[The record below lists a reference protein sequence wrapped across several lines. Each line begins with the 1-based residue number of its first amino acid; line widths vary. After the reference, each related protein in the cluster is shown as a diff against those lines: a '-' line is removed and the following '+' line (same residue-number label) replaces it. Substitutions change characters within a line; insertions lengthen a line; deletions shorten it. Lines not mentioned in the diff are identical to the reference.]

1 MENKNFN
8 SKGKYIDVG
17 VTPIDFDINSAT
29 ENNSGWYFAYDNSKL
44 YSGLRKVNDDIIIV
58 MDMKKGTLK
67 FIINNE
73 DKGESYTN
81 IPLDKPLTP
90 AVLLKDTNDS
100 VSIYEC

>member
-1 MENKNFN
+1 M
-8 SKGKYIDVG
+8 G
-17 VTPIDFDINSAT
+17 VAPIDFDINSAT
-29 ENNSGWYFAYDNSKL
+29 ENNSGWYSAFDNSKL
-44 YSGLRKVNDDIIIV
+44 YSVPHFHRVNSNLRKVNDDIIII

>member
-1 MENKNFN
+1 
-8 SKGKYIDVG
+8 
-17 VTPIDFDINSAT
+17 
-29 ENNSGWYFAYDNSKL
+29 
-44 YSGLRKVNDDIIIV
+44 